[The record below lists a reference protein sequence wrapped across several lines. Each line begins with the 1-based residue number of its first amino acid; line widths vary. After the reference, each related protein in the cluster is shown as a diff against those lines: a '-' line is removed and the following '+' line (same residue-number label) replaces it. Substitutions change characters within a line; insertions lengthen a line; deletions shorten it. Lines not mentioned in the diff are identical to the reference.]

1 MYVKCSS
8 TKNEPAPANI
18 GICWTPSPAGMPQN
32 CKYILG
38 KEHVGLTAWSV
49 HNSAHNIYIYIRMYN
64 IYICVCVYIYRYG
77 CFQSM
82 GGTPKSS
89 KLDHDL
95 VLEPMVT
102 WVTWGSPPQTHS
114 GSVHGLGSPNKEGW
128 VGVYFGR
135 WWAYCVVSGD
145 GRLYTDWDKRT
156 GLNIQRRLILSGVA
170 HLLRVSPVK

>member
-1 MYVKCSS
+1 MNPLQQTSAFVERLLQLECPRIANTSS
-8 TKNEPAPANI
+8 AKNMLDLQPGVSI
-18 GICWTPSPAGMPQN
+18 IQHIIS
-32 CKYILG
+32 
-38 KEHVGLTAWSV
+38 
-49 HNSAHNIYIYIRMYN
+49 IYIYIYVCI
-64 IYICVCVYIYRYG
+64 IYIYTCMCIYIYRYG